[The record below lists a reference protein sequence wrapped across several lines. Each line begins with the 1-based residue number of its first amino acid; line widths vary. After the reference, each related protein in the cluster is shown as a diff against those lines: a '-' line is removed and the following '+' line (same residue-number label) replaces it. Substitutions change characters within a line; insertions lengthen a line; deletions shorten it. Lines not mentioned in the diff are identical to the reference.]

1 MLLATASQDKT
12 ARVWRV
18 AFDEKEEEEEK
29 VPAFARLAAP
39 RAPPSRILGGVGRVA
54 TRLEAL
60 LQGHEDWALSVSW
73 RPRADPSEP
82 LELLTASMDRSLILW
97 RPSDTA
103 AVASA
108 GSANRDGTGGEDV
121 WMAVASMG
129 EAAAS
134 CLGFYGASF
143 DAAGDD
149 IIANGHGGA
158 LHRWRQEGVGGDWVP
173 APACSGHVD
182 DVSCLSWDAA
192 GRYLLTGSGD
202 LTTRLHASWDAEGAV
217 ASGWRQ
223 IARPQVHGRGDVCGG
238 DAVRARGS
246 RRRGIHDVRQRRDEK
261 TLRVFDAPGTFLGTL
276 AKSLSRADADAD
288 AVAALEAAAA
298 EAGDDAAGAE
308 LPQLGLSNKAIRT
321 ADGDAPIGTRP
332 RLPTTTSS
340 VASRPRRCPPPRW
353 RRFSRRRR
361 SGPSLGNCTATENDV
376 ACVASHPLGT
386 LVASACKAQSAAAAE
401 VWMWDS
407 ATDWRPLG
415 RLSGATLTVVALR
428 FAENRRRVAGGDLLL
443 AASRDRHV
451 ALYAPPR
458 RPRRNVGEG
467 WTLTARV
474 KAHAKA
480 IYDASWAPGDARIF
494 ATAARDKRVKVW
506 AVEGDAREGDAAVR
520 ATAELSFPAAAT
532 ATAFAR
538 RDARGRLVLAVGLED
553 GAIRILAGGL
563 DGWTPAAEVPA
574 ADAHAGAVRALGW
587 RPGKKEGGTT
597 TTQIR
602 GEGMVLASASADH
615 SVRLFV
621 VR

>member
-1 MLLATASQDKT
+1 
-12 ARVWRV
+12 
-18 AFDEKEEEEEK
+18 
-29 VPAFARLAAP
+29 
-39 RAPPSRILGGVGRVA
+39 
-54 TRLEAL
+54 
-60 LQGHEDWALSVSW
+60 
-73 RPRADPSEP
+73 
-82 LELLTASMDRSLILW
+82 MDRSLILW
-97 RPSDTA
+97 RPSDTT

-223 IARPQVHGRGDVCGG
+223 IARPQVHGHAVTCVAATPSARADRA
-238 DAVRARGS
+238 DAGS
-246 RRRGIHDVRQRRDEK
+246 TTFVSGADEK

-276 AKSLSRADADAD
+276 ARSLSRADADAD

-321 ADGDAPIGTRP
+321 ADGDAPIGDAPAPPDDDVVGSVTP
-332 RLPTTTSS
+332 ATLSS
-340 VASRPRRCPPPRW
+340 APLEEVLAQATLWPESRKLY
-353 RRFSRRRR
+353 
-361 SGPSLGNCTATENDV
+361 GHGNDV

-458 RPRRNVGEG
+458 DAPAGTWGEG

-520 ATAELSFPAAAT
+520 ATAELSFPAAAP

-587 RPGKKEGGTT
+587 RPGKKEEDDDDANS
-597 TTQIR
+597 